1 MVRVQRRLP
10 NAHQTKRAVYRARLR
25 DGDIAD
31 LFMNAGGQ
39 SVKVT
44 GPETAEVSVVA
55 VRPDSPALNALQGDD
70 PPAAADKQASV
81 MIQSDDPR
89 VVALARSVAPQETDA
104 WALARQLEQ
113 FVKRSIRLKNYST
126 AMATAAEVA
135 VSREGDCTEHSVLL
149 AALCRARGI
158 PARVAV
164 GLVYYPPSSAF
175 AYHMWTEVWIQDR
188 WVPLYATLGLGG
200 TGAAHLKFSH
210 SSLQGTG
217 AYAEMLPVIQAIG
230 RLHIDVVS
238 VDSGH

>member
-1 MVRVQRRLP
+1 VQL
-10 NAHQTKRAVYRARLR
+10 T
-25 DGDIAD
+25 
-31 LFMNAGGQ
+31 
-39 SVKVT
+39 
-44 GPETAEVSVVA
+44 VVA
-55 VRPDSPALNALQGDD
+55 VRPNSPAPSVLRGNEA
-70 PPAAADKQASV
+70 PTAADRQASV

-89 VVALARSVAPQETDA
+89 VVAMARSVAPDETDA
-104 WALARQLEQ
+104 WTLARRLEQ
-113 FVKRSIRLKNYST
+113 SVKNSIRLKNYST

-164 GLVYYPPSSAF
+164 GMVYYPPASAF

-188 WVPLYATLGLGG
+188 WVPLDATLGLGG
-200 TGAAHLKFSH
+200 TGAAHLKFTH

-230 RLHIDVVS
+230 RLQIDVVS
-238 VDSGH
+238 IDGDEE